1 MTSDFGIYAGI
12 DPVKMYR
19 NSQSARPGSRTSA
32 RRRVKAPANR
42 PRTTDIRSRQRKLKD
57 AKVLNIPDL
66 PELVED

>member
-42 PRTTDIRSRQRKLKD
+42 PRTTDIRSR
-57 AKVLNIPDL
+57 
-66 PELVED
+66 